1 MTYNYFMNP
10 EDLGTCLEG
19 MQTIMKAI
27 DTKGLSK
34 FRYPNLSAE
43 DLLALTASTVVN
55 NRARTALDS
64 TSLEQYCRNLVL
76 TIWHYHGGCAVG
88 KVVDEEYRVIG
99 VDGLRVIDGSTF
111 SFSPGTN
118 PQATV
123 MMLGR

>member
-1 MTYNYFMNP
+1 MNP
-10 EDLGTCLEG
+10 EDLGNCLEG
-19 MQTIMKAI
+19 MRTIMKTI

-34 FRYPNLSAE
+34 FRYPTQSVE

-55 NRARTALDS
+55 NRARTAQDS
-64 TSLEQYCRNLVL
+64 TSLEQYCRDLVL
-76 TIWHYHGGCAVG
+76 TIWHFHGGCEVG
-88 KVVDEEYRVIG
+88 KVVDDEYRVIG